1 MKRFSIAD
9 IIPMAVAIV
18 GVVGL
23 VYLWLSADAAVSD
36 ATSTLGV
43 DVRLPGADNKPA
55 NILGDGDAIK
65 IAGVLTKSDGVPADL
80 PGTWPRLRGPN
91 GDGVSPDKVPLS
103 RQWPEGGPRVLW
115 SVEVGEG
122 YAGAAVLGGK
132 VYVLDYDQAK
142 QADAV
147 RCLSLTDGKEIW
159 RYSYPVKIKRFHGMS
174 RTVPAVTDK
183 YVVTLGP
190 KGHVTCLDA
199 NTGQFLWML
208 NLVKE
213 FGAVIP
219 QWYAAQCPLIDG
231 DRAIIAPAGDVLMMA
246 VDCATG
252 QIVWKTPNPDKWVM
266 THSSIVPMEFK
277 GKRFYVYCGGSTEAG
292 GVIGVSATNGS
303 VLWKTDEWKVRTNVP
318 VPVVVGEDG
327 IFLTAGYGQYDNGC
341 MMLRLIESD
350 GRIATQTEFRHATDV
365 FGTMQQTPIFYD
377 GYIYGVGMDK
387 QLICLDLA
395 GKVVWASGSANR
407 FGYGPYVIA
416 DWYVYVLDDSGVLTL
431 VEAAS
436 SGYKPLTRA
445 KVLDGLESWGPIAVA
460 SGRLIVR
467 DLTRMVCLDVAQR

>member
-1 MKRFSIAD
+1 MKKFSIAD
-9 IIPMAVAIV
+9 IVPMVFAVA
-18 GVVGL
+18 GVAAL
-23 VYLWLSADAAVSD
+23 MYLWLSADAAVN
-36 ATSTLGV
+36 LQE
-43 DVRLPGADNKPA
+43 RLPGADNKPA
-55 NILGDGDAIK
+55 NILGGGDAVK
-65 IAGVLTKSDGVPADL
+65 IAGTLTKSDGVPADL
-80 PGTWPRLRGPN
+80 PGAWPRLRGPN
-91 GDGVSPDKVPLS
+91 GDGVSPEKVSLS
-103 RQWPEGGPRVLW
+103 RQWPQGGPRVLW

-147 RCLSLTDGKEIW
+147 RCLSLADGKEIW

-199 NTGQFLWML
+199 NSGQFLWML

-213 FGAVIP
+213 FGTVIP

-231 DRAIIAPAGDVLMMA
+231 DKAIIAPAGDVLMIA

-277 GKRFYVYCGGSTEAG
+277 GQRFYVYCGGSTDAG
-292 GVIGVSATNGS
+292 GVVGVSAADGT
-303 VLWKTDEWKVRTNVP
+303 VLWKTEEWKVRTNVP
-318 VPVVVGEDG
+318 VPVVVGEDR

-341 MMLRLIESD
+341 MMLRLAETD
-350 GRIATQTEFRHATDV
+350 GRITAKSEFKRATDV
-365 FGTMQQTPIFYD
+365 FGSMQHTPVFYN
-377 GYIYGVGMDK
+377 GHIYGVGMDK
-387 QLICLDLA
+387 QLACLDLQ
-395 GKVVWASGSANR
+395 GNVVWTSTSANR
-407 FGYGPYVIA
+407 FGSGPYVIA
-416 DWYVYVLDDSGVLTL
+416 DGLLYVLDDSGVLTL
-431 VEAAS
+431 VEATP
-436 SGYKPLTRA
+436 SGYTQLARA
-445 KVLDGLESWGPIAVA
+445 KVLNGLESWGPIAVA
-460 SGRLIVR
+460 AGRLIVR
-467 DLTRMVCLDVAQR
+467 DLTHMVCLDIAQQ